1 MSETD
6 QKHGQV
12 LRVILIEGSANLAV
26 LVAKVIVGLSTGSL
40 AVLGDAIHSLT
51 DVANNLVAWFVIR
64 VSAKPADKEHPYGHR
79 KFETIAVFALA
90 LFLSVMAI
98 ELAIS
103 AFREHEVVITTGYWE
118 LATMYVVLFINIGLA
133 SWQRIWAKRLHSD
146 ILLADASHTFADV
159 LITLV
164 VIAGWQLSAAGYV
177 WVDRL
182 CALGVSVLVLSLA
195 YGLFRRA
202 LPTLVDEFAIEPSE
216 LGNLVRS
223 VAGVKQ
229 VKRIRSR
236 WIGSDRAVDMIIR
249 VDPDLSTDESHVI
262 SDKVEMLIESRF
274 DITDISIHVE
284 PYHQSSPGMVNTK
297 S

>member
-1 MSETD
+1 MSD
-6 QKHGQV
+6 AHQKHSQV

-26 LVAKVIVGLSTGSL
+26 LIAKLIVGLSTGSL

-51 DVANNLVAWFVIR
+51 DVANNIVAWLVIR
-64 VSAKPADKEHPYGHR
+64 VSAKPADIEHPYGHR

-103 AFREHEVVITTGYWE
+103 AFKEHETPITTGYWE
-118 LATMYVVLFINIGLA
+118 LATMYVVLVINVALA
-133 SWQRIWAKRLHSD
+133 TWQRMWAKRLRSD

-182 CALGVSVLVLSLA
+182 CAMGVSVLVLSLA

-202 LPTLVDEFAIEPSE
+202 LPTLVDQSAIDPSQ
-216 LGNLVRS
+216 LGDLVRS
-223 VAGVKQ
+223 VGGVLQ

-249 VDPDLSTDESHVI
+249 VDPDLSTDESHRI
-262 SDKVEMLIESRF
+262 SDEIEGLIESRF
-274 DITDISIHVE
+274 EITDISIHVE
-284 PYHQSSPGMVNTK
+284 PFHQSPDKKT
-297 S
+297 